1 MKNKDRI
8 KFLLGE
14 GLSIQT
20 VANLNES
27 QLIVLTEKFK
37 KNKKEETKEQVQ
49 QKQTTTTTVGPGGGV
64 VKLKPGQ
71 TQVSLKPVSGGA
83 PGTMEVVEKKEMS
96 EDDTDDVTSSNALG
110 KDAEASYTG
119 QESPHDANDMADDG
133 MDDDSGN
140 NRSMMGMSE
149 STMNEKFE
157 SQAQQNFFWGKCNTT
172 RGVQKQKWC
181 QLAREFSDKTTK
193 KDYEKMPK
201 KLHPEKTVKYKKKK
215 TNENLEK
222 FLEDKIVSILEN
234 KVKPRM
240 KKSDLVKLVKEKSES
255 MILSNPKKLTMFSDE
270 APKMKTPVGKLFSIG
285 KKK

>member
-37 KNKKEETKEQVQ
+37 NNKKEETKEQTEIV
-49 QKQTTTTTVGPGGGV
+49 
-64 VKLKPGQ
+64 
-71 TQVSLKPVSGGA
+71 TQVYDSKNPEEVKKLNQALQDPASLQGKNIQV
-83 PGTMEVVEKKEMS
+83 KETEMT
-96 EDDTDDVTSSNALG
+96 EDETDDVTSSNALG
-110 KDAEASYTG
+110 KIAIQAYTG
-119 QESPHDANDMADDG
+119 QEAPHDANDMADDG
-133 MDDDSGN
+133 MGDDSGD
-140 NRSMMGMSE
+140 NRSMMGMAE

-193 KDYEKMPK
+193 KDYEKMPE

-240 KKSDLVKLVKEKSES
+240 KKSDLVKLVKEKSDS
-255 MILSNPKKLTMFSDE
+255 MILRNPKKLTMFSDE
-270 APKMKTPVGKLFSIG
+270 APKMKTPIGKLFSIG

>member
-20 VANLNES
+20 VANLSES
-27 QLIVLTEKFK
+27 QLIVLSEKFK
-37 KNKKEETKEQVQ
+37 KNKKEETKEQVT
-49 QKQTTTTTVGPGGGV
+49 KVTEPAKTSYEIKGPGDLPNNPTGKGY
-64 VKLKPGQ
+64 K
-71 TQVSLKPVSGGA
+71 
-83 PGTMEVVEKKEMS
+83 VEKKPDGTVKATPMETEMT
-96 EDDTDDVTSSNALG
+96 EDENIDDTLNPDEFGGNKPVNYNNPEDYG
-110 KDAEASYTG
+110 TG
-119 QESPHDANDMADDG
+119 NSTDPEGSLDG
-133 MDDDSGN
+133 MPT
-140 NRSMMGMSE
+140 E
-149 STMNEKFE
+149 SVIREKFE

>member
-20 VANLNES
+20 VANLSES
-27 QLIVLTEKFK
+27 QLIVLSEKFK

-49 QKQTTTTTVGPGGGV
+49 QQQTVKTIVGPQGGNIT
-64 VKLKPGQ
+64 LKPGQ
-71 TQVSLKPVSGGA
+71 TQVSLKPVPNAA
-83 PGTMEVVEKKEMS
+83 PGTVEVVEKKEMS
-96 EDDTDDVTSSNALG
+96 EDETNNVTPSNALG
-110 KDAEASYTG
+110 DLAIQAYTG
-119 QESPHDANDMADDG
+119 QEAPHDANDEACDG
-133 MDDDSGN
+133 MDDDSCN
-140 NRSMMGMSE
+140 NRSEEGIAE
-149 STMNEKFE
+149 SRINEKFE
-157 SQAQQNFFWGKCNTT
+157 SKAQQNFFWAKCNTT

-181 QLAREFSDKTTK
+181 KLAKEFSDETTK
-193 KDYEKMPK
+193 KDYKKMPE
-201 KLHPEKTVKYKKKK
+201 KLHPEKTVKYKKEK

-222 FLEDKIVSILEN
+222 FLEKKIVSILEN

-255 MILSNPKKLTMFSDE
+255 MILKNPKKVTMFSDE
-270 APKMKTPVGKLFSIG
+270 APKPIRP

>member
-20 VANLNES
+20 IANLNES
-27 QLIVLTEKFK
+27 QLIILSEKFK
-37 KNKKEETKEQVQ
+37 KSKKEETKEITMVSQTDTATQ
-49 QKQTTTTTVGPGGGV
+49 QKLQ
-64 VKLKPGQ
+64 
-71 TQVSLKPVSGGA
+71 A
-83 PGTMEVVEKKEMS
+83 EKKPYEVYENGEMT
-96 EDDTDDVTSSNALG
+96 EDETNDVTSSNALSNL
-110 KDAEASYTG
+110 AIQAYTG
-119 QESPHDANDMADDG
+119 QEAPHDANDEACDG
-133 MDDDSGN
+133 MDDDSCN
-140 NRSMMGMSE
+140 NRSMMGMAE

-201 KLHPEKTVKYKKKK
+201 KLHPEKTVKYKKEK

-222 FLEDKIVSILEN
+222 FLENKIVSILEN

-255 MILSNPKKLTMFSDE
+255 MILKNPKKLTMFSDE
-270 APKMKTPVGKLFSIG
+270 APKMKTPIGKIFSMG

>member
-27 QLIVLTEKFK
+27 QLIILTEKFK
-37 KNKKEETKEQVQ
+37 KSKKEESKEQVQ
-49 QKQTTTTTVGPGGGV
+49 QQQTTKTIVGPKGGNIQ
-64 VKLKPGQ
+64 LKPGQ
-71 TQVSLKPVSGGA
+71 TQVSLKPVPNAA
-83 PGTMEVVEKKEMS
+83 PGTVEVVEKKEMS

-110 KDAEASYTG
+110 KDAEQAYTG
-119 QESPHDANDMADDG
+119 QEAPHDANDMADDG

-140 NRSMMGMSE
+140 NRSMMGMAE
-149 STMNEKFE
+149 STINEKFE
-157 SQAQQNFFWGKCNTT
+157 SKAQQNFFWAKCNTSK
-172 RGVQKQKWC
+172 GVKKKKWC
-181 QLAREFSDKTTK
+181 EMAREFSDSTSK
-193 KDYEKMPK
+193 KQFKDMPE
-201 KLHPEKTVKYKKKK
+201 KLHPEKTVKYKKEK

-222 FLEDKIVSILEN
+222 FLENKIVSILEN

-255 MILSNPKKLTMFSDE
+255 MILKNPKKLTMFSDE
-270 APKMKTPVGKLFSIG
+270 APKMKTPIGKIFSMG

>member
-20 VANLNES
+20 VANLSES
-27 QLIVLTEKFK
+27 QLIVLSEKFK
-37 KNKKEETKEQVQ
+37 KNKKEETKEQVT
-49 QKQTTTTTVGPGGGV
+49 KVTEPAKTSYEIKGPGDLPNNPTGKGY
-64 VKLKPGQ
+64 
-71 TQVSLKPVSGGA
+71 SL
-83 PGTMEVVEKKEMS
+83 EKKPDGTVKATPMETEMT
-96 EDDTDDVTSSNALG
+96 EDVTVDKN
-110 KDAEASYTG
+110 DAGAGEYS
-119 QESPHDANDMADDG
+119 QDPHQVQAPDG
-133 MDDDSGN
+133 MGDEGDATIDKEEDLAT
-140 NRSMMGMSE
+140 E
-149 STMNEKFE
+149 SVIREKFE

-181 QLAREFSDKTTK
+181 QLAKEFSDKTTK
-193 KDYEKMPK
+193 KDYEKMPE

>member
-37 KNKKEETKEQVQ
+37 NNKKEETKEQTEIV
-49 QKQTTTTTVGPGGGV
+49 
-64 VKLKPGQ
+64 
-71 TQVSLKPVSGGA
+71 TQVYDSKNPEEVKKLNQALQDPASLQGKNIQV
-83 PGTMEVVEKKEMS
+83 KETEMT
-96 EDDTDDVTSSNALG
+96 EDETDDVTSSNALG
-110 KDAEASYTG
+110 KIAIQAYTG
-119 QESPHDANDMADDG
+119 QEAPHDANDMADDG
-133 MDDDSGN
+133 MGDDSGD
-140 NRSMMGMSE
+140 NRSMMGMAE

-240 KKSDLVKLVKEKSES
+240 KKSDLVKLVKEKSDS
-255 MILSNPKKLTMFSDE
+255 MILRNPKKLTMFSDE
-270 APKMKTPVGKLFSIG
+270 APKMKTPIGKLFSIG

>member
-37 KNKKEETKEQVQ
+37 KNKKEETKEQ
-49 QKQTTTTTVGPGGGV
+49 TEIV
-64 VKLKPGQ
+64 VYDSKKP
-71 TQVSLKPVSGGA
+71 
-83 PGTMEVVEKKEMS
+83 EEVEKLNQALQDPSSLQGKNIQVKETEMT
-96 EDDTDDVTSSNALG
+96 EDETDDVTSSNALG
-110 KDAEASYTG
+110 KIATQAYTG
-119 QESPHDANDMADDG
+119 QEAPHDANDMADDG
-133 MDDDSGN
+133 MDDDSGD
-140 NRSMMGMSE
+140 NRSMMGMAE

-193 KDYEKMPK
+193 KDYEKMPE

-240 KKSDLVKLVKEKSES
+240 KKSDLVKLVKEKSDS
-255 MILSNPKKLTMFSDE
+255 MILRNPKKLTMFSDE
-270 APKMKTPVGKLFSIG
+270 APKMKTPIGKLFSIG